1 MILTT
6 LFLLGLPLLATV
18 FTAWS
23 PSLEK
28 NHFATLAAGG
38 GHLVATF
45 YLLLAR
51 QNPFPV
57 GAWFGIDP
65 LGSFFLLILSH
76 TFFAVALYSPGLLC
90 KEWIAGISGLPSA
103 LLSGAELLSSCKHA
117 CGDDAEFWS
126 ALGSA

>member
-76 TFFAVALYSPGLLC
+76 TFFAVALYSPGFLQRMD
-90 KEWIAGISGLPSA
+90 KP
-103 LLSGAELLSSCKHA
+103 
-117 CGDDAEFWS
+117 
-126 ALGSA
+126 